1 MMRAGIGSQPW
12 VGLDVGTFSVKLVAI
27 QTGVAGTRYW
37 SAESGISPEEDPDR
51 KTAPEAVAR
60 AIVACLN
67 EVDLNPRALGGVS
80 TGIAGS
86 DVIVKQIALPM
97 VDDVEIANAIR
108 YEARKHLPFDPQ
120 SMVLDYQVLGRSV
133 QDHRTELLLA
143 AVSREHLDRH
153 LAPLKMLGMEPNIVD
168 ATPLALTNAMS
179 NTGGGDDTRVLLD
192 IGAAASHL
200 LIYRRN
206 QPFFA
211 RRFDFGG
218 RTLTRAI
225 AGSLQL
231 SFAEAEK
238 RKLALSRSDPGPTAE
253 WDSAEWRAL
262 ADSLRRDLA
271 EEVVRSI
278 AFYRTQAHFPDLP
291 KLYLSGGTARFAGIA
306 KRLGETLA
314 VAVEVLD
321 PFGGMGSTRAG
332 TSPPSGPQFAQAFG
346 LAMRAA

>member
-1 MMRAGIGSQPW
+1 MRAGIGSQPW
-12 VGLDVGTFSVKLVAI
+12 VGLDIGTFSVKIVAI

-37 SAESGISPEEDPDR
+37 SAESGITPEEDPER
-51 KTAPEAVAR
+51 KVAPEAIAR

-67 EVDLNPRALGGVS
+67 DVELNPKGVGGVS

-86 DVIVKQIALPM
+86 DVIVKQISLPM
-97 VDDVEIANAIR
+97 LDDVEIANAIR

-120 SMVLDYQVLGRSV
+120 SMVLDYQVLGRS
-133 QDHRTELLLA
+133 QQEHHTDLLLA
-143 AVSREHLDRH
+143 AVSRDHLDRH

-168 ATPLALTNAMS
+168 ATSLALTNAAAGA
-179 NTGGGDDTRVLLD
+179 GGGDDTRVLLD

-200 LIYRRN
+200 LIYKRN

-225 AGSLQL
+225 AAAIQV

-238 RKLALSRSDPGPTAE
+238 RKLALARESASDPDR
-253 WDSAEWRAL
+253 DSPEWRAL
-262 ADSLRRDLA
+262 AESLRRDLA

-291 KLYLSGGTARFAGIA
+291 KLSLSGGTARFPGIA
-306 KRLGETLA
+306 RRLGEALG
-314 VAVEVLD
+314 VAVEVHD

-332 TSPPSGPQFAQAFG
+332 VSPPSGPQFAQAFG

>member
-1 MMRAGIGSQPW
+1 MRAGIGSQPW

-27 QTGVAGTRYW
+27 QTGVGGTRYW

-51 KTAPEAVAR
+51 KVPPEAIAR
-60 AIVACLN
+60 AVVACLKD
-67 EVDLNPRALGGVS
+67 VDLNPKALAGVS
-80 TGIAGS
+80 TGIAGA

-97 VDDVEIANAIR
+97 VDDVEIANALK

-120 SMVLDYQVLGRSV
+120 SMVLDYQILGRSS
-133 QDHRTELLLA
+133 QDHQTELLLA
-143 AVSREHLDRH
+143 AVSRDHLDKH

-168 ATPLALTNAMS
+168 ATPLALTNAVA
-179 NTGGGDDTRVLLD
+179 NAGGGDDTRVLLD
-192 IGAAASHL
+192 IGAVASHL
-200 LIYRRN
+200 LIYKRN

-225 AGSLQL
+225 AAGLQI
-231 SFAEAEK
+231 SFADAEK
-238 RKLALSRSDPGPTAE
+238 RKLAMGRKDAGPAAE
-253 WDSAEWRAL
+253 WESAEWRAL

-291 KLYLSGGTARFAGIA
+291 KLSLSGGTARFPGIA
-306 KRLGETLA
+306 LRLGETLG
-314 VAVEVLD
+314 VTVEVLD

-346 LAMRAA
+346 LALRAA

>member
-1 MMRAGIGSQPW
+1 MRAGIGSQPW
-12 VGLDVGTFSVKLVAI
+12 VGLDIGTFSVKLVAM

-37 SAESGISPEEDPDR
+37 SAEAGISPEEDPDR
-51 KTAPEAVAR
+51 KTAPEAIAR

-67 EVDLNPRALGGVS
+67 EVDLNPRGVGGVS
-80 TGIAGS
+80 TGISGS
-86 DVIVKQIALPM
+86 DVIVKQITLP
-97 VDDVEIANAIR
+97 VVEETEIAGAIR
-108 YEARKHLPFDPQ
+108 FEARKHLPFDPHT
-120 SMVLDYQVLGRSV
+120 MVLDYQVLGRSA
-133 QDHRTELLLA
+133 QDHQTDLVLA
-143 AVSREHLDRH
+143 AVSRDHLDKH

-168 ATPLALTNAMS
+168 ATSLALTNAVA
-179 NTGGGDDTRVLLD
+179 NTGDGDDTRVLLD
-192 IGAAASHL
+192 VGAAHSHL
-200 LIYRRN
+200 LIYKRN

-211 RRFDFGG
+211 RRFEFGG

-225 AGSLQL
+225 ATGLQL

-238 RKLALSRSDPGPTAE
+238 RKLAMGRSAPGAMAE
-253 WDSAEWRAL
+253 WDSPEWRAL

-291 KLYLSGGTARFAGIA
+291 KLYLSGGTARFSGVAE
-306 KRLGETLA
+306 RLGETLG
-314 VAVEVLD
+314 VAIEVLD

-346 LAMRAA
+346 LVLRAA

>member
-1 MMRAGIGSQPW
+1 MRAGIGSQPW
-12 VGLDVGTFSVKLVAI
+12 VGLDVGTFSVKIVAI

-37 SAESGISPEEDPDR
+37 SAESGITPEEDPER
-51 KTAPEAVAR
+51 KSPPEAIAR

-67 EVDLNPRALGGVS
+67 EVELNPRGVGGVS
-80 TGIAGS
+80 TGISGS
-86 DVIVKQIALPM
+86 DVIVKQIALPI
-97 VDDVEIANAIR
+97 VDDLEIANAIR
-108 YEARKHLPFDPQ
+108 FEARKHLPFDPT
-120 SMVLDYQVLGRSV
+120 SMVLDYQVLGRSA
-133 QDHRTELLLA
+133 QDHQTDLLLA
-143 AVSREHLDRH
+143 AVSRDHLDRH

-168 ATPLALTNAMS
+168 ATSLALTNAVA
-179 NTGGGDDTRVLLD
+179 NAGGGGDDTRVLLD

-200 LIYRRN
+200 LIYKRN

-225 AGSLQL
+225 AANLQIP
-231 SFAEAEK
+231 FAEAEK
-238 RKLALSRSDPGPTAE
+238 RKLALAKTAPGPTAE
-253 WDSAEWRAL
+253 WDSPEWRAL

-271 EEVVRSI
+271 EEMVRSI

-291 KLYLSGGTARFAGIA
+291 KLYLSGGTARFPGIA
-306 KRLGETLA
+306 KRLGETLG
-314 VAVEVLD
+314 VVVEVLD

-332 TSPPSGPQFAQAFG
+332 ATPPSGPQFAQAFG